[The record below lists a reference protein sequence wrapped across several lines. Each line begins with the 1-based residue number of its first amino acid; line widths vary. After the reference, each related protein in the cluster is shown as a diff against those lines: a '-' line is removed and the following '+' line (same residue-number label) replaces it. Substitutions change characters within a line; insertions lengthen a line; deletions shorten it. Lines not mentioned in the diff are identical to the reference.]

1 MSGARRA
8 VGALVLAALAGEI
21 AVELVTSPDSAI
33 NDFFSTWVHVALIL
47 ASGAGC
53 LVRGLTQG
61 RRGRAWVCFGLALTS
76 FATGEAI
83 ASFVYTGS
91 IPLPSTADVF
101 WILWYP
107 FAIAGLVLLVLDRIP
122 RFELHRWIDGLAIV
136 LLVAIPGVS
145 LVLDPA
151 AHESVQRG
159 LEAVLNFAYPLAD
172 LLLIGAVVGVLPLT
186 AWRPG
191 WVWILLGQ
199 GLLLMAVADAV
210 YSVQAAARAYTGGV
224 YDFLWSGGA
233 LLIAY
238 AAWQPSERPV
248 EAPRLVGWKV
258 IALPVAAQ
266 VVAVAI
272 QIYAYFHHIPESE
285 RLLTAA
291 VLILAIIQIIVTRPR
306 AAPAPGGG

>member
-1 MSGARRA
+1 MVRRLVWVLAAGAL
-8 VGALVLAALAGEI
+8 VGEILVELTTDSDSALNVFVSTWVHTGLVLAAG
-21 AVELVTSPDSAI
+21 
-33 NDFFSTWVHVALIL
+33 ALCL
-47 ASGAGC
+47 WRGA
-53 LVRGLTQG
+53 TQR
-61 RRGRAWVCFGLALTS
+61 RRGRPWVAFGLALTS
-76 FATGEAI
+76 FGVGEAI
-83 ASFVYTGS
+83 SSFVYADS
-91 IPLPSTADVF
+91 APVPSTADIF
-101 WILWYP
+101 WLLWYP
-107 FAIAGLVLLVLDRIP
+107 FAIAGLVLLMRDRVP
-122 RFELHRWIDGLAIV
+122 AFEFHRWIDGLAIV